1 MQIRAINNNFGLGY
15 IDTNNRLRGK
25 DCHDE
30 SSELGFRCLSGSTFA
45 LACLYR
51 RFTDEFLIGALGRKG
66 GTRSLPRSVLARVGI
81 ELLVPPTPSS
91 LNIQASLLAMGA
103 TRSTSPKPACAS
115 NT

>member
-1 MQIRAINNNFGLGY
+1 
-15 IDTNNRLRGK
+15 
-25 DCHDE
+25 
-30 SSELGFRCLSGSTFA
+30 
-45 LACLYR
+45 
-51 RFTDEFLIGALGRKG
+51 LIGALGRKG

>member
-30 SSELGFRCLSGSTFA
+30 SSELGFRCLLGSTFA

-91 LNIQASLLAMGA
+91 LNIQASLLAMVLGQL
-103 TRSTSPKPACAS
+103 
-115 NT
+115 